1 MTKKK
6 IVLIMVLTAIM
17 SAGLTIGAI
26 CAALGLDAARAANMA
41 RFFGVMRLIEMRY
54 VTPVDDETLIDGA
67 ISGMVQSL
75 DDPHSIYMKASMF
88 KELREQTEGEF
99 GGIGVTMG
107 FKDSKVTII
116 SVLEGTPGEAAGLM
130 AGDEI
135 IAVDGTSV
143 TEWQPEEVA
152 LHIRGEIDTNV
163 VLTIRRAGE
172 DDHDYTLTRTTI
184 KIHSVKGKMID
195 GTQIGYLRIA
205 SFAEHTGEEFKQELS
220 ALEAQDMKGLI
231 LDLRQNPGGLITS
244 CVKVANEVVP
254 KGTIVSVVERDGS
267 KEEYTS
273 SLEAPKYP
281 IVVLID
287 GNSASASEIL
297 SGALQ
302 DTGAATLVGTT
313 SYGKGSVQMVLPLLH
328 DDGIKLTIAKYYTPN
343 GRSIDGTGITPDVEV
358 GFSPGDTQDV
368 QLEKAEEVMEEKL
381 AQ

>member
-135 IAVDGTSV
+135 IAVDGTPV

>member
-41 RFFGVMRLIEMRY
+41 RFFGIMRLIEMRY

>member
-6 IVLIMVLTAIM
+6 IVLIMVLTAIL

-135 IAVDGTSV
+135 IAVDGTPV

-368 QLEKAEEVMEEKL
+368 QLKKAEEVMEEKL

>member
-135 IAVDGTSV
+135 VAVDGTSV